1 MATLWQKIKNFLRHF
16 FTLKDTPHNIAAGFA
31 LGVFL
36 GIVPGGG
43 PLTTL
48 LVATFFNWNRASA
61 TIGVLASNLWT
72 TLLIL
77 PMAATIGGFLFNT
90 TPACLMREFNRTLDL
105 GVQYF
110 FSEIVFFD
118 LALPLYVGFVIIGGI
133 IALLSY
139 LFFYLLLKYKKVAV
153 RQNK

>member
-1 MATLWQKIKNFLRHF
+1 MAKLWQKFKKLLKHF
-16 FTLKDTPHNIAAGFA
+16 FTLEDTPHNIAAGFA

-36 GIVPGGG
+36 GIIPGGG

-77 PMAATIGGFLFNT
+77 PMAAAIGGFLFNT
-90 TPACLMREFNRTLDL
+90 TPAYLMQEFNHTFNL
-105 GVQYF
+105 GIQYF

-118 LALPLYVGFVIIGGI
+118 LALPLYVGFVIIGGF
-133 IALLSY
+133 IAFCSY